1 VPDSVIT
8 FGPYCDAVRE
18 ALSTSPISLTVREMD
33 PWDSHE
39 AVIVMGFV
47 HLSLASKG
55 PPPPSWWRWFY
66 YYPDSDHHGSS
77 GSCSS
82 SSLKSPSRDCPCA
95 KYLFPVL

>member
-1 VPDSVIT
+1 MPDSVIT

-55 PPPPSWWRWFY
+55 PPPPAGG
-66 YYPDSDHHGSS
+66 DGSIII
-77 GSCSS
+77 
-82 SSLKSPSRDCPCA
+82 LTVITMAAVVAVAPLP
-95 KYLFPVL
+95 